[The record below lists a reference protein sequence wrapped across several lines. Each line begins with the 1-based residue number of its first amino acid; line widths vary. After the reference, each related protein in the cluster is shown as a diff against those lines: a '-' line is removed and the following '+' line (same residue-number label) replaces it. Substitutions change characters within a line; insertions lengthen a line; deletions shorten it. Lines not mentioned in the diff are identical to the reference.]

1 MAAAVGARGAG
12 GSLALNRR
20 LVLGVVLAAA
30 ALLVGLR
37 LFQPAEEGTAVLVAR
52 RDLAAGQV
60 VRAEDLA
67 VERMTLA
74 GGLRELAL
82 GEEDRD
88 AVVGRVLGRPVA
100 AGELVTEAALGG
112 EAALRPGEVALPLP
126 VTPNRTFVPYDLA
139 PGDEV
144 AVYATGGAAGSYQT
158 VLAVRRARVLTVVRQ
173 EDFRAVEET
182 VTVPGTPSH
191 VVLAVP
197 AGDEVSRLAEAVAV
211 NAVTLA
217 RIPPGDGAQQGGP
230 QPGGARTP
238 AGQEAAR

>member
-1 MAAAVGARGAG
+1 MATAVGARGAG
-12 GSLALNRR
+12 ALAVNRH

-37 LFQPAEEGTAVLVAR
+37 LFQPRETGVPVLVAG

-60 VRAEDLA
+60 LREGDLA

-74 GGLRELAL
+74 GPLAERALREEAR
-82 GEEDRD
+82 GD
-88 AVVGRVLGRPVA
+88 VVGQALARPLA
-100 AGELVTEAALGG
+100 AGEILTEAALGG
-112 EAALRPGEVALPLP
+112 ATALRPGEVAVPLP

-197 AGDEVSRLAEAVAV
+197 AGDEVARLAEAVAV

-217 RIPPGDGAQQGGP
+217 RVPPGDAAGSGP
-230 QPGGARTP
+230 QPGGARMP